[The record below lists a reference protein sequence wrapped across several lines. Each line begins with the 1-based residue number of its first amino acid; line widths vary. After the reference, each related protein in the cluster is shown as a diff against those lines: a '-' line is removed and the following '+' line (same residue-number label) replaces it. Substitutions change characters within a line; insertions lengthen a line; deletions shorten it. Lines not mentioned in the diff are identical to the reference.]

1 MPATYS
7 APLRLDYLQYTVRS
21 DRQML
26 ETTIRVLEPA
36 GLDQLESPRLL
47 FLLPATPELR
57 HRSGDGLDEVVR
69 QGLHDRHGLIGVA
82 PTFPDWRWMT
92 DRPDRQMVQ
101 QVLYFVE
108 DVVGCDAV

>member
-7 APLRLDYLQYTVRS
+7 APLRLAYDQYTVRS

-36 GLDQLESPRLL
+36 GLDQLENPRLL
-47 FLLPATPELR
+47 FLLPATPELS
-57 HRSGDGLDEVVR
+57 HRSGDGLDEVLR
-69 QGLHDRHGLIGVA
+69 HGLHDRHGLIAVA
-82 PTFPDWRWMT
+82 PTFSDWPWMT
-92 DRPDRQMVQ
+92 DLPDRQMFQ

-108 DVVGCDAV
+108 DVDRKSVV